1 MISSTRLRNSGRNV
15 FFRSDM
21 TMLRIS
27 ASVRPAS
34 APVCWAKPRLRRL
47 SVMAFAPTFEV
58 MTTTA
63 LEIHLAPERVREL
76 PVLHHLQQETKTSSC
91 AFSISSKSTTAYWA
105 CAALLP

>member
-1 MISSTRLRNSGRNV
+1 
-15 FFRSDM
+15 M

-63 LEIHLAPERVREL
+63 LRKFTLRPSESVSCPSSITCSRRL
-76 PVLHHLQQETKTSSC
+76 KTSSC
-91 AFSISSKSTTAYWA
+91 AFSISSKSTTA
-105 CAALLP
+105 